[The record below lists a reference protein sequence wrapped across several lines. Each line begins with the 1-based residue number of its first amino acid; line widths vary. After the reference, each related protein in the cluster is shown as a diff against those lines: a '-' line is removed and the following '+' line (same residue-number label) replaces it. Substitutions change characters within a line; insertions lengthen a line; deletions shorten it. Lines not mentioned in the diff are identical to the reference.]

1 MGRRPVYSRRFRT
14 VCSVLLQK
22 TGLLSTF
29 RNSMLCP
36 SSEDRFTLDVS
47 EQYALS
53 VIRRPVYPRHL
64 GTVFSVPCLS
74 SEDQFTLDV
83 SEQYALS
90 VIRRPVYSQR
100 FRTVCSVRLQKT
112 GILSTFR
119 NSMLCPSSEDVLI
132 RTTHSQ
138 ERLVPHGVTAI
149 NVIIVL
155 PSCKP
160 SNLIYFNTGK
170 LQLGCLER

>member
-1 MGRRPVYSRRFRT
+1 MWYDSFLRMCDSEQNRFTLDVSEQYALSVFRRPVYSWRFRT
-14 VCSVLLQK
+14 VCSVRLQK

-64 GTVFSVPCLS
+64 GTVFSVPCPS

-90 VIRRPVYSQR
+90 VLRRPVY
-100 FRTVCSVRLQKT
+100 L
-112 GILSTFR
+112 TFR
-119 NSMLCPSSEDVLI
+119 NSMLCPSSEDRFTLNVSEQYALSVF
-132 RTTHSQ
+132 R
-138 ERLVPHGVTAI
+138 RLVYSRRFGTVCS
-149 NVIIVL
+149 VR
-155 PSCKP
+155 
-160 SNLIYFNTGK
+160 
-170 LQLGCLER
+170 LQKTF